1 MFMKQKDKRANNGG
15 KGGRKKMFEEGTERI
30 TVAVPAPKKQEYK
43 EKIEKFI
50 QEKYKKENTK

>member
-1 MFMKQKDKRANNGG
+1 MAKDKRANNGG

-43 EKIEKFI
+43 EKVEEFI
-50 QEKYKKENTK
+50 QEKYKKDKEL